1 MTVYATE
8 GINSRD
14 VLKWAVHPAFCYEED
29 SVDVGNTVALERGES
44 LAGRAV
50 SGAAGSRVLID
61 TGDTVT
67 PGTTNVAVIISDK
80 HVVSDLATGAA
91 IGKLLLLTQGPA
103 IISSDGLTAGGL
115 ALTNVI
121 AALALKNIKV
131 VSSLGDL
138 AVVPNEI

>member
-1 MTVYATE
+1 M
-8 GINSRD
+8 
-14 VLKWAVHPAFCYEED
+14 
-29 SVDVGNTVALERGES
+29 
-44 LAGRAV
+44 
-50 SGAAGSRVLID
+50 LID

-67 PGTTNVAVIISDK
+67 PGATNVAVIISDK

-121 AALALKNIKV
+121 AALALINIKV